1 MESGHKSFKEFQE
14 WHKKEGTERR
24 VSGGDKRKRRNREL
38 EESDEALK
46 SKAEKSG
53 ISLGILK
60 QVYNRG
66 MAAYKTGHR
75 PGTTAQQWALA
86 RVNSF
91 ITKGKGTWGG
101 ADKDLAAKARGGTKK
116 EQAPCW
122 DGYKQV
128 GMKKKGNKMV
138 PDCVPESFSG
148 AEKQPFK
155 SKAGAGEFASK
166 ELEKKYRKGTPGQPK
181 KKIKDATITEKLDY
195 DLYHK
200 TFSGAMQHSYKVA
213 KKRGFKVSA
222 DSIDTQVA
230 FGPRK
235 PSKGKTNSYHLD
247 LDGERN
253 KKLHVQV
260 YNTGNSYELNM
271 YVESMELNERMSRKD
286 FEKLKKGDKVEI
298 DYGSTMAGSK
308 TREFSVVGRSRS
320 AKYDVDKIRL
330 QPTDKTGGM
339 KFFLYSR
346 SGGDATLALGDMG
359 ASIKS
364 YRLLEEVELNESK
377 YKYDGKVAK
386 ISKKEFAKVHKD
398 YKNTTKGK
406 ERMMILD
413 PKTGSSISVPVQ
425 FEEVELDENLKK
437 AEKLMGPS
445 KNKQQGIE
453 FIMKGMKVSREKA
466 TKMAD
471 EILRRAMK
479 ASSSNRAMREEEE
492 LGEDK
497 EIPDMIKHYEDMLK
511 SLERKKKK
519 TPGMGFAKMKIKEI
533 IAKLKKDLGESLEL
547 DEKLKVGDKVKFK
560 KGIDPKTA
568 RSYGGAIRKT
578 GKVVKDYG
586 DGDVKVN
593 FGGNNDMS
601 VDAKLLVKEE
611 VELEESSEKEV
622 HIRMDRLSSKEITK
636 VNSILKGYEK
646 KGVVKSDGRGTD
658 KGVLLRLMKPA
669 MLSSLNREL
678 RKFHTSADLD
688 EGFSPAQLGKLKKA
702 YSTVSTVDP
711 TSSSYKKLTKMIKS
725 QDKNAL
731 TQIAKAK
738 VKFVSQIAA
747 TELRR
752 SHNIKLKA
760 SEFMEE
766 IEMNESEFK
775 TVRGKD
781 GKKYD
786 VKISMDGKK
795 FKFRVTDKTGNVGAF
810 KVISLGQAAKL
821 FENLEEIVD
830 ITEES
835 GIELARKIVDRKQ
848 HMKGIDL
855 TTAGLILQVYD
866 KVSDK
871 NKAKMDKMSAKQLAS
886 VVYKLLSKEEVQE
899 DHDMYGYK
907 LFEEVKLDEVKEP
920 FAVVDTANGDKVVGT
935 ASSEKG
941 AKNII
946 ASAELPPMRIKNKKT
961 LKIMKSKKRQMIGQP
976 YNEETELEE
985 AHCSSKRMKKEGITD
1000 EDVAQFIGAA
1010 SAAKKAGKKNFSF
1023 GGKTY
1028 PVTISGDTAKKVL
1041 EDSLKE
1047 EMDPTEHVEKNK
1059 ETGMYCVYDA
1069 NGKKVK
1075 EFEDK
1080 KEADDYATKNHEKL
1094 MAVKESKYTD
1104 IEELIESSD
1113 KKDAAEMSKLV
1124 KELQPKISKSELK
1137 KEVEAMAMEKYKN
1150 KTRAKKI
1157 ASFA

>member
-1 MESGHKSFKEFQE
+1 MESGHNSFKNFLE
-14 WHKKEGTERR
+14 WHKKEGAERR
-24 VSGGDKRKRRNREL
+24 VRGGDKRKPHNKEL

-46 SKAEKSG
+46 GKAEKSG

-101 ADKDLAAKARGGTKK
+101 ADKDLAAKVGGGTKK

-122 DGYKQV
+122 DGYKQI

-181 KKIKDATITEKLDY
+181 KKIEDATITEKLDY

-200 TFSGAMQHSYKVA
+200 TFSAAMQHSYKVA

-235 PSKGKTNSYHLD
+235 PSNGKMNSYHLD

-253 KKLHVQV
+253 KKLRVQV
-260 YNTGNSYELNM
+260 YNTGKSYELNM
-271 YVESMELNERMSRKD
+271 YIESMELNERMSRKD

-298 DYGSTMAGSK
+298 NYGSTMSGST
-308 TREFSVVGRSRS
+308 TREFSVVNRSRS

-346 SGGDATLALGDMG
+346 KGGDATLALGDMG

-364 YRLLEEVELNESK
+364 YRLTEEVELREKK
-377 YKYDGKVAK
+377 YSPSDEKK
-386 ISKKEFAKVHKD
+386 IQ
-398 YKNTTKGK
+398 
-406 ERMMILD
+406 
-413 PKTGSSISVPVQ
+413 KTIS
-425 FEEVELDENLKK
+425 
-437 AEKLMGPS
+437 
-445 KNKQQGIE
+445 
-453 FIMKGMKVSREKA
+453 IMKKYPDNKKKS
-466 TKMAD
+466 
-471 EILRRAMK
+471 
-479 ASSSNRAMREEEE
+479 
-492 LGEDK
+492 DK
-497 EIPDMIKHYEDMLK
+497 ELRDGAIEYLFHNRTMK
-511 SLERKKKK
+511 RKK
-519 TPGMGFAKMKIKEI
+519 
-533 IAKLKKDLGESLEL
+533 
-547 DEKLKVGDKVKFK
+547 
-560 KGIDPKTA
+560 
-568 RSYGGAIRKT
+568 
-578 GKVVKDYG
+578 
-586 DGDVKVN
+586 
-593 FGGNNDMS
+593 
-601 VDAKLLVKEE
+601 
-611 VELEESSEKEV
+611 VE
-622 HIRMDRLSSKEITK
+622 T
-636 VNSILKGYEK
+636 
-646 KGVVKSDGRGTD
+646 T
-658 KGVLLRLMKPA
+658 
-669 MLSSLNREL
+669 
-678 RKFHTSADLD
+678 
-688 EGFSPAQLGKLKKA
+688 EGFTTSQIGKLKKA

-725 QDKNAL
+725 QDKEAL

-738 VKFVSQIAA
+738 VNFVSQIAA

-752 SHNIKLKA
+752 THNIKLKA

-775 TVRGKD
+775 TVKGKD

-821 FENLEEIVD
+821 FENLEELID

-866 KVSDK
+866 KVNDK
-871 NKAKMDKMSAKQLAS
+871 NKSKMEKMSGKQLAS
-886 VVYKLLSKEEVQE
+886 VVYKMLSKEEVQE
-899 DHDMYGYK
+899 EHDMYGYK
-907 LFEEVKLDEVKEP
+907 LFNEEVELDEKLKV
-920 FAVVDTANGDKVVGT
+920 GDKVKFKKGIDPKT
-935 ASSEKG
+935 ARSYGDAIRKSGKVVKDYG
-941 AKNII
+941 DGDVKVNFGGNNDKSVDAKLLVKEEVELEEATGKEI
-946 ASAELPPMRIKNKKT
+946 AALMK
-961 LKIMKSKKRQMIGQP
+961 KSKTMKGFAAKVAKMK
-976 YNEETELEE
+976 TVTVDDLEDMLPDYVSGGDIRKMFE
-985 AHCSSKRMKKEGITD
+985 AHCSSKKMKKEGITD

-1023 GGKTY
+1023 GGKSY

-1041 EDSLKE
+1041 EDSLE
-1047 EMDPTEHVEKNK
+1047 ESLQEKMDPTEHVEKNK

-1080 KEADDYATKNHEKL
+1080 EEADDYAIKNHEKL

-1124 KELQPKISKSELK
+1124 KELQPKISNSELK
-1137 KEVEAMAMEKYKN
+1137 KEVHAMAMEKYKN

>member
-1 MESGHKSFKEFQE
+1 MKSGHNSFKNFLE
-14 WHKKEGTERR
+14 WHKEEGAERR
-24 VSGGDKRKRRNREL
+24 VRGGDKRKPRNKEL

-101 ADKDLAAKARGGTKK
+101 ADKDLAAKVGGGTKK

-166 ELEKKYRKGTPGQPK
+166 ELEKKYREGTPGQPK
-181 KKIKDATITEKLDY
+181 EKIEDVTVTEAPKYRLKLSPSQKANKAFGDNY
-195 DLYHK
+195 QLYHK
-200 TFSGAMQHSYKVA
+200 TFSGAMQHSYQVA
-213 KKRGFKVSA
+213 KKRGYKVSA

-235 PSKGKTNSYHLD
+235 PSNGKTNSYHLD

-253 KKLHVQV
+253 KKLRVQV
-260 YNTGNSYELNM
+260 YNTGSSYELNM
-271 YVESMELNERMSRKD
+271 YIESAELTESISRKD
-286 FEKLKKGDKVEI
+286 FDKLKKGDKIEI
-298 DYGSTMAGSK
+298 NYGSTVSSSQ

-346 SGGDATLALGDMG
+346 SGGNATLALGDMG

-364 YRLLEEVELNESK
+364 YRL
-377 YKYDGKVAK
+377 
-386 ISKKEFAKVHKD
+386 
-398 YKNTTKGK
+398 T
-406 ERMMILD
+406 
-413 PKTGSSISVPVQ
+413 
-425 FEEVELDENLKK
+425 EEVELDENLKK

-445 KNKQQGIE
+445 KNREQGIE
-453 FIMKGMKVSREKA
+453 FVMKGLKVSRDKA
-466 TKMAD
+466 TKMVD
-471 EILRRAMK
+471 KIIGMK
-479 ASSSNRAMREEEE
+479 EE
-492 LGEDK
+492 LQEKKYSPSDEKNIQQTISIMKKYPANKKKSDK
-497 EIPDMIKHYEDMLK
+497 EL
-511 SLERKKKK
+511 R
-519 TPGMGFAKMKIKEI
+519 A
-533 IAKLKKDLGESLEL
+533 
-547 DEKLKVGDKVKFK
+547 
-560 KGIDPKTA
+560 
-568 RSYGGAIRKT
+568 GAIEYLFHNRSMKRKR
-578 GKVVKDYG
+578 
-586 DGDVKVN
+586 
-593 FGGNNDMS
+593 
-601 VDAKLLVKEE
+601 
-611 VELEESSEKEV
+611 VE
-622 HIRMDRLSSKEITK
+622 T
-636 VNSILKGYEK
+636 
-646 KGVVKSDGRGTD
+646 T
-658 KGVLLRLMKPA
+658 
-669 MLSSLNREL
+669 
-678 RKFHTSADLD
+678 
-688 EGFSPAQLGKLKKA
+688 EGFTTAQIGKLKKA

-711 TSSSYKKLTKMIKS
+711 TSPTYKKLTKMIKS
-725 QDKNAL
+725 QDKDAL

-738 VKFVSQIAA
+738 VNFVSQIAA

-752 SHNIKLKA
+752 THNIKLKA

-781 GKKYD
+781 GKNYD

-795 FKFRVTDKTGNVGAF
+795 FKFRVTNKTGNIGAF

-821 FENLEEIVD
+821 FENLEELVD

-866 KVSDK
+866 KVNDK

-886 VVYKLLSKEEVQE
+886 IVYKMLSKEEVQE
-899 DHDMYGYK
+899 EHDMYGYK
-907 LFEEVKLDEVKEP
+907 LFKEELD
-920 FAVVDTANGDKVVGT
+920 
-935 ASSEKG
+935 
-941 AKNII
+941 
-946 ASAELPPMRIKNKKT
+946 
-961 LKIMKSKKRQMIGQP
+961 
-976 YNEETELEE
+976 E

-1069 NGKKVK
+1069 NGKKVE

-1080 KEADDYATKNHEKL
+1080 KEADEYATKNHEKL

-1150 KTRAKKI
+1150 KARAKKI

>member
-1 MESGHKSFKEFQE
+1 MNES
-14 WHKKEGTERR
+14 T
-24 VSGGDKRKRRNREL
+24 
-38 EESDEALK
+38 
-46 SKAEKSG
+46 
-53 ISLGILK
+53 
-60 QVYNRG
+60 
-66 MAAYKTGHR
+66 
-75 PGTTAQQWALA
+75 
-86 RVNSF
+86 
-91 ITKGKGTWGG
+91 
-101 ADKDLAAKARGGTKK
+101 
-116 EQAPCW
+116 
-122 DGYKQV
+122 
-128 GMKKKGNKMV
+128 
-138 PDCVPESFSG
+138 
-148 AEKQPFK
+148 
-155 SKAGAGEFASK
+155 
-166 ELEKKYRKGTPGQPK
+166 KYRLKMSPSQKANKAFGDNYQ
-181 KKIKDATITEKLDY
+181 
-195 DLYHK
+195 LYHK
-200 TFSGAMQHSYKVA
+200 TFSGAMQHSYQVA
-213 KKRGFKVSA
+213 KKRGYKVSA

-230 FGPRK
+230 LGPRK
-235 PSKGKTNSYHLD
+235 PSNGKTNSYHLD

-253 KKLHVQV
+253 KKLRVQV
-260 YNTGNSYELNM
+260 YNTGSSYELNM
-271 YVESMELNERMSRKD
+271 YIESAELNESISRKD
-286 FEKLKKGDKVEI
+286 FDKLKKGDKIEI
-298 DYGSTMAGSK
+298 NYGSTISSSQ

-364 YRLLEEVELNESK
+364 YRLLEEVELEEQSMTDNDWVVVGKGRKPVRFLKNPKNNKAPRNWQKSSDEQEVIRVSK
-377 YKYDGKVAK
+377 AK
-386 ISKKEFAKVHKD
+386 QMGIIKKE
-398 YKNTTKGK
+398 
-406 ERMMILD
+406 
-413 PKTGSSISVPVQ
+413 S
-425 FEEVELDENLKK
+425 VELDENLKK

-445 KNKQQGIE
+445 KNREQGIE
-453 FIMKGMKVSREKA
+453 FVMKGLKVSKDKA
-466 TKMAD
+466 TKMVD
-471 EILRRAMK
+471 KIIGMK
-479 ASSSNRAMREEEE
+479 E
-492 LGEDK
+492 
-497 EIPDMIKHYEDMLK
+497 
-511 SLERKKKK
+511 
-519 TPGMGFAKMKIKEI
+519 
-533 IAKLKKDLGESLEL
+533 
-547 DEKLKVGDKVKFK
+547 
-560 KGIDPKTA
+560 
-568 RSYGGAIRKT
+568 
-578 GKVVKDYG
+578 
-586 DGDVKVN
+586 
-593 FGGNNDMS
+593 
-601 VDAKLLVKEE
+601 
-611 VELEESSEKEV
+611 ELEEKKYSPSDEKN
-622 HIRMDRLSSKEITK
+622 IQKTI
-636 VNSILKGYEK
+636 SIMK
-646 KGVVKSDGRGTD
+646 KYPANKKKSD
-658 KGVLLRLMKPA
+658 K
-669 MLSSLNREL
+669 EL
-678 RKFHTSADLD
+678 RAGAIEYLFHNRSMKRKRVETT
-688 EGFSPAQLGKLKKA
+688 EGFSAAHLGKLKKA

-711 TSSSYKKLTKMIKS
+711 TSPTYKKLTKMIKS
-725 QDKNAL
+725 QDKDTL
-731 TQIAKAK
+731 MQIAKAK

-752 SHNIKLKA
+752 SHNIKLKV

-866 KVSDK
+866 KVNDK

-899 DHDMYGYK
+899 NHDMYGYK
-907 LFEEVKLDEVKEP
+907 LFNEEVELEEATGKE
-920 FAVVDTANGDKVVGT
+920 
-935 ASSEKG
+935 
-941 AKNII
+941 I
-946 ASAELPPMRIKNKKT
+946 AALMK
-961 LKIMKSKKRQMIGQP
+961 KSKTMKGFAAKVAKMK
-976 YNEETELEE
+976 TVTVDDLEDMLPDYVSGGDIRKMFE

-1080 KEADDYATKNHEKL
+1080 KEADDYAIKNHEKL

>member
-1 MESGHKSFKEFQE
+1 METGHKSFKEFQE

-101 ADKDLAAKARGGTKK
+101 ADKDLAAKARGGAKK

-128 GMKKKGNKMV
+128 GMKKKGDKMV

-181 KKIKDATITEKLDY
+181 KKIEDVTVNETTKYKLKLSKSQKANKAFGDNY
-195 DLYHK
+195 QLYHK
-200 TFSGAMQHSYKVA
+200 TFSGAMQHSYQVA
-213 KKRGFKVSA
+213 KKRGYKVSA

-230 FGPRK
+230 MGPRK
-235 PSKGKTNSYHLD
+235 PSNGKTNSYHLD

-253 KKLHVQV
+253 KKLRVQV
-260 YNTGNSYELNM
+260 YNTGSSYELNM
-271 YVESMELNERMSRKD
+271 YIESAELNESISRKD
-286 FEKLKKGDKVEI
+286 FDKLKKGDKIEI
-298 DYGSTMAGSK
+298 NYGSTMAGSK

-364 YRLLEEVELNESK
+364 YRLLEEVELEEQSMTDNDWVVVGKGRKPVRFLKNPKNNKAPRNWQKSSDEQEVIRVSKAKQMGIIKKESVELNESK

-425 FEEVELDENLKK
+425 FEEVELDEKLKVGDKVKFKKGIDPKTARSYGDAIRKSGKVVKDYGDGDVKVNFGGNNDKSVDAKLLVKEEVELDENLKK

-479 ASSSNRAMREEEE
+479 ASSSNRAMREEELEEAQLRTRSAHRDE
-492 LGEDK
+492 LKRREKISKG
-497 EIPDMIKHYEDMLK
+497 L
-511 SLERKKKK
+511 KK
-519 TPGMGFAKMKIKEI
+519 T
-533 IAKLKKDLGESLEL
+533 SQ
-547 DEKLKVGDKVKFK
+547 
-560 KGIDPKTA
+560 KTT
-568 RSYGGAIRKT
+568 YK
-578 GKVVKDYG
+578 
-586 DGDVKVN
+586 
-593 FGGNNDMS
+593 S
-601 VDAKLLVKEE
+601 VRGRLVSD
-611 VELEESSEKEV
+611 ELEEKKYSPSDEKD
-622 HIRMDRLSSKEITK
+622 IQKTI
-636 VNSILKGYEK
+636 SIMK
-646 KGVVKSDGRGTD
+646 KYPANKKKSD
-658 KGVLLRLMKPA
+658 K
-669 MLSSLNREL
+669 EL
-678 RKFHTSADLD
+678 RDGAIEYLFHNRSMKRKRVETT
-688 EGFSPAQLGKLKKA
+688 EGFSAAQLVKLKKA

-711 TSSSYKKLTKMIKS
+711 TSPTYKKLTKLIKS
-725 QDKNAL
+725 QDKDAL

-752 SHNIKLKA
+752 AHNIKLKA

-866 KVSDK
+866 KVNDK

-907 LFEEVKLDEVKEP
+907 LFEEELD
-920 FAVVDTANGDKVVGT
+920 
-935 ASSEKG
+935 
-941 AKNII
+941 
-946 ASAELPPMRIKNKKT
+946 
-961 LKIMKSKKRQMIGQP
+961 
-976 YNEETELEE
+976 E

>member
-1 MESGHKSFKEFQE
+1 MKSGYKSFKEFQE
-14 WHKKEGTERR
+14 WHKKEGAERR
-24 VSGGDKRKRRNREL
+24 VRGGDKRKTYNKEL

-101 ADKDLAAKARGGTKK
+101 ADKDLAAKVGGGTKK

-138 PDCVPESFSG
+138 PDCVPESVTG

-166 ELEKKYRKGTPGQPK
+166 ELEKKYRKSTPGQPK
-181 KKIKDATITEKLDY
+181 KKIEDATITEKLDY

-200 TFSGAMQHSYKVA
+200 TFSAAMQHSYKVA

-235 PSKGKTNSYHLD
+235 PSNGKTNSYHLD

-253 KKLHVQV
+253 KKLRVQV
-260 YNTGNSYELNM
+260 YNTGKSYELNM
-271 YVESMELNERMSRKD
+271 YIESMELNERMSRRD

-298 DYGSTMAGSK
+298 NYGSTVSSSQ
-308 TREFSVVGRSRS
+308 TREFSVVNKSRS
-320 AKYDVDKIRL
+320 AKYDVDKVRL

-346 SGGDATLALGDMG
+346 KGGDATLALGDMG

-364 YRLLEEVELNESK
+364 YKL
-377 YKYDGKVAK
+377 
-386 ISKKEFAKVHKD
+386 
-398 YKNTTKGK
+398 T
-406 ERMMILD
+406 
-413 PKTGSSISVPVQ
+413 
-425 FEEVELDENLKK
+425 EEVELDENLKK

-445 KNKQQGIE
+445 KNREQGIE
-453 FIMKGMKVSREKA
+453 FVMKGLKVSKDKA
-466 TKMAD
+466 TKMVD
-471 EILRRAMK
+471 KIIGMK
-479 ASSSNRAMREEEE
+479 EE
-492 LGEDK
+492 LQEKKYSPSDEKNIQKTISIMKQYPANKKKSDK
-497 EIPDMIKHYEDMLK
+497 ELRD
-511 SLERKKKK
+511 
-519 TPGMGFAKMKIKEI
+519 
-533 IAKLKKDLGESLEL
+533 
-547 DEKLKVGDKVKFK
+547 
-560 KGIDPKTA
+560 
-568 RSYGGAIRKT
+568 GAIEYLFHNRSMKRKR
-578 GKVVKDYG
+578 
-586 DGDVKVN
+586 
-593 FGGNNDMS
+593 
-601 VDAKLLVKEE
+601 
-611 VELEESSEKEV
+611 VE
-622 HIRMDRLSSKEITK
+622 T
-636 VNSILKGYEK
+636 
-646 KGVVKSDGRGTD
+646 T
-658 KGVLLRLMKPA
+658 
-669 MLSSLNREL
+669 
-678 RKFHTSADLD
+678 
-688 EGFSPAQLGKLKKA
+688 EGFSAAQLGKLKKA

-725 QDKNAL
+725 QDKEAL

-738 VKFVSQIAA
+738 VNFVSQIAA

-781 GKKYD
+781 GKNYD

-795 FKFRVTDKTGNVGAF
+795 FKFRVTNKTGNIGAF
-810 KVISLGQAAKL
+810 KVMSLGQAAKL
-821 FENLEEIVD
+821 FENLEELVD
-830 ITEES
+830 ITEEN

-866 KVSDK
+866 KVNDK
-871 NKAKMDKMSAKQLAS
+871 NKSKMEKMSGKQLAS
-886 VVYKLLSKEEVQE
+886 VVYKMLSKEEVQE
-899 DHDMYGYK
+899 EHDMYGYK
-907 LFEEVKLDEVKEP
+907 LFKEEV
-920 FAVVDTANGDKVVGT
+920 
-935 ASSEKG
+935 
-941 AKNII
+941 
-946 ASAELPPMRIKNKKT
+946 
-961 LKIMKSKKRQMIGQP
+961 
-976 YNEETELEE
+976 ELEE
-985 AHCSSKRMKKEGITD
+985 ATGKEIAALMKKSKTMKGFAAKVAKMKTVTVDDLEDMLPDYVSGGDIRKMFETKNEGITD

-1047 EMDPTEHVEKNK
+1047 AINEKMDPRDHVEKNK
-1059 ETGMYCVYDA
+1059 ESGMYCVYDG
-1069 NGKKVK
+1069 NGDKVK

-1080 KEADDYATKNHEKL
+1080 KEAEEYAIKNHKKL
-1094 MAVKESKYTD
+1094 MSVVKESKYTD

-1124 KELQPKISKSELK
+1124 KELQPKISNSELK
-1137 KEVEAMAMEKYKN
+1137 KEVHAMAMEKYKN
-1150 KTRAKKI
+1150 KARAKKI

>member
-1 MESGHKSFKEFQE
+1 MESGHNSFKNFLE

-24 VSGGDKRKRRNREL
+24 VRGGDKRKARNKEL

-46 SKAEKSG
+46 GKAEKSG

-101 ADKDLAAKARGGTKK
+101 ADKDLAAKVGGGTKK

-181 KKIKDATITEKLDY
+181 KKIEDATVTEAPKYRLKMSPSQKANKAFGTNY
-195 DLYHK
+195 QLYHK
-200 TFSGAMQHSYKVA
+200 TFSGAMQHSYQVA
-213 KKRGFKVSA
+213 KKRGYKVSA

-235 PSKGKTNSYHLD
+235 PSNGKMNSYHLD

-260 YNTGNSYELNM
+260 YNTGKSYELNM
-271 YVESMELNERMSRKD
+271 YVESMLLNERMSRKD

-298 DYGSTMAGSK
+298 SYHSTMSSSQ

-330 QPTDKTGGM
+330 QPANLGPKTRSSGIM

-364 YRLLEEVELNESK
+364 YRLLEEVELQEKK
-377 YKYDGKVAK
+377 YSPSDEKNIQKT
-386 ISKKEFAKVHKD
+386 IS
-398 YKNTTKGK
+398 
-406 ERMMILD
+406 
-413 PKTGSSISVPVQ
+413 
-425 FEEVELDENLKK
+425 
-437 AEKLMGPS
+437 
-445 KNKQQGIE
+445 
-453 FIMKGMKVSREKA
+453 IMKQYPANKKKS
-466 TKMAD
+466 
-471 EILRRAMK
+471 
-479 ASSSNRAMREEEE
+479 
-492 LGEDK
+492 DK
-497 EIPDMIKHYEDMLK
+497 ELRDGAIEYLFHNRSMK
-511 SLERKKKK
+511 RKKV
-519 TPGMGFAKMKIKEI
+519 
-533 IAKLKKDLGESLEL
+533 ES
-547 DEKLKVGDKVKFK
+547 V
-560 KGIDPKTA
+560 
-568 RSYGGAIRKT
+568 
-578 GKVVKDYG
+578 
-586 DGDVKVN
+586 
-593 FGGNNDMS
+593 
-601 VDAKLLVKEE
+601 
-611 VELEESSEKEV
+611 EESSEKEV

-658 KGVLLRLMKPA
+658 KGVLLKLMKPA

-688 EGFSPAQLGKLKKA
+688 EGFSPAQLGKLKKS

-810 KVISLGQAAKL
+810 KVMSLGQAAKL

-866 KVSDK
+866 KVNDK
-871 NKAKMDKMSAKQLAS
+871 NKSKMDKMSAKQLAS
-886 VVYKLLSKEEVQE
+886 VVYKLLSKEEFQE
-899 DHDMYGYK
+899 EHDMYGYK
-907 LFEEVKLDEVKEP
+907 LFEEVELEEATGKE
-920 FAVVDTANGDKVVGT
+920 
-935 ASSEKG
+935 
-941 AKNII
+941 I
-946 ASAELPPMRIKNKKT
+946 ASLKK
-961 LKIMKSKKRQMIGQP
+961 KSKTMKGFAAKVAKMK
-976 YNEETELEE
+976 TVTVDDLEDMLPDYVSGGDIRKMFE

-1010 SAAKKAGKKNFSF
+1010 SAAKKAGKKNFSI

-1047 EMDPTEHVEKNK
+1047 EECDHCDGSGKH
-1059 ETGMYCVYDA
+1059 
-1069 NGKKVK
+1069 GKKDCP
-1075 EFEDK
+1075 ECGGDGEIS
-1080 KEADDYATKNHEKL
+1080 
-1094 MAVKESKYTD
+1094 ESKYTD

-1137 KEVEAMAMEKYKN
+1137 KEVHAMAMEKYKN
-1150 KTRAKKI
+1150 KARAKKI

>member
-1 MESGHKSFKEFQE
+1 M
-14 WHKKEGTERR
+14 
-24 VSGGDKRKRRNREL
+24 
-38 EESDEALK
+38 
-46 SKAEKSG
+46 
-53 ISLGILK
+53 IS
-60 QVYNRG
+60 
-66 MAAYKTGHR
+66 
-75 PGTTAQQWALA
+75 
-86 RVNSF
+86 S
-91 ITKGKGTWGG
+91 
-101 ADKDLAAKARGGTKK
+101 
-116 EQAPCW
+116 
-122 DGYKQV
+122 
-128 GMKKKGNKMV
+128 
-138 PDCVPESFSG
+138 
-148 AEKQPFK
+148 
-155 SKAGAGEFASK
+155 AGAGEFASK

-181 KKIKDATITEKLDY
+181 KKIEDATVTEAPKYRLKMSPSQKANKAFGTNY
-195 DLYHK
+195 QLYHK
-200 TFSGAMQHSYKVA
+200 TFSGAMQHSYQVA
-213 KKRGFKVSA
+213 KKRGYKVSA

-235 PSKGKTNSYHLD
+235 PSNGKMNSYHLD

-271 YVESMELNERMSRKD
+271 YVESMLLNERMSRKD

-298 DYGSTMAGSK
+298 SYHSTMSSSQ

-330 QPTDKTGGM
+330 QPANLDPKVRSLGIM

-346 SGGDATLALGDMG
+346 KGGDATLALGDMG

-364 YRLLEEVELNESK
+364 YRLLEEVELEEVKEGYFMKEFEDGEYIKGDEKMYVDIIKKNGGKNIKVYAPDRRDPQLSIDFEGGNLKKMQKELDRKGDGTESIEEAELNESK

-425 FEEVELDENLKK
+425 FEEVELEEKKYSPSDEKDIQK
-437 AEKLMGPS
+437 TIS
-445 KNKQQGIE
+445 
-453 FIMKGMKVSREKA
+453 IMKKYPANKKKS
-466 TKMAD
+466 
-471 EILRRAMK
+471 
-479 ASSSNRAMREEEE
+479 
-492 LGEDK
+492 DK
-497 EIPDMIKHYEDMLK
+497 ELRDGAIEYLFHNRSMK
-511 SLERKKKK
+511 RKKV
-519 TPGMGFAKMKIKEI
+519 
-533 IAKLKKDLGESLEL
+533 ES
-547 DEKLKVGDKVKFK
+547 
-560 KGIDPKTA
+560 I
-568 RSYGGAIRKT
+568 
-578 GKVVKDYG
+578 
-586 DGDVKVN
+586 
-593 FGGNNDMS
+593 
-601 VDAKLLVKEE
+601 
-611 VELEESSEKEV
+611 EESSEKEV

-658 KGVLLRLMKPA
+658 KGVLLKLMKPA

-688 EGFSPAQLGKLKKA
+688 EGFSPHLIGKLKKA

-725 QDKNAL
+725 QDKDAL
-731 TQIAKAK
+731 TQLAKAK

-821 FENLEEIVD
+821 FENLEELVD

-866 KVSDK
+866 KVNDK

-886 VVYKLLSKEEVQE
+886 VVYKLLSKEEFQE

-907 LFEEVKLDEVKEP
+907 LFEEEVELKEKSADFIRLSFSSPADVKKVESWIDKNLPGSNQGFTGMYREGKKDIAFEDVKDADALMSKLKKAGFRFKVDHREEVELEEATGKE
-920 FAVVDTANGDKVVGT
+920 
-935 ASSEKG
+935 
-941 AKNII
+941 I
-946 ASAELPPMRIKNKKT
+946 ASMMK
-961 LKIMKSKKRQMIGQP
+961 KSKTMKGFAAKVAKMK
-976 YNEETELEE
+976 TVTVDDLEDMLPDYVSGGDIRKMFE

-1047 EMDPTEHVEKNK
+1047 EECDHCDG
-1059 ETGMYCVYDA
+1059 TGKH
-1069 NGKKVK
+1069 GKKDCP
-1075 EFEDK
+1075 ECGGDGEIS
-1080 KEADDYATKNHEKL
+1080 
-1094 MAVKESKYTD
+1094 ESKYTD

-1137 KEVEAMAMEKYKN
+1137 KEVHAMAMEKYKN
-1150 KTRAKKI
+1150 KARAKKI

>member
-1 MESGHKSFKEFQE
+1 MKSGYKSFKEFQE
-14 WHKKEGTERR
+14 WHKKEGAERR
-24 VSGGDKRKRRNREL
+24 VRGGDKRKTYNKEL

-101 ADKDLAAKARGGTKK
+101 ADKDLAAKVGGGTKK

-138 PDCVPESFSG
+138 PDCVPESVTG

-166 ELEKKYRKGTPGQPK
+166 ELEKKYRKSTPGQPK
-181 KKIKDATITEKLDY
+181 KKIEDATITEKLDY

-200 TFSGAMQHSYKVA
+200 TFSAAMQHSYKVA

-235 PSKGKTNSYHLD
+235 PSNGKTNSYHLD

-253 KKLHVQV
+253 KKLRVQV
-260 YNTGNSYELNM
+260 YNTGKSYELNM
-271 YVESMELNERMSRKD
+271 YIESMELNERMSRRD

-298 DYGSTMAGSK
+298 NYGSTVSSSQ
-308 TREFSVVGRSRS
+308 TREFSVVNKSRS
-320 AKYDVDKIRL
+320 AKYDVDKVRL

-346 SGGDATLALGDMG
+346 KGGDATLALGDMG

-364 YRLLEEVELNESK
+364 YKL
-377 YKYDGKVAK
+377 
-386 ISKKEFAKVHKD
+386 
-398 YKNTTKGK
+398 T
-406 ERMMILD
+406 
-413 PKTGSSISVPVQ
+413 
-425 FEEVELDENLKK
+425 EEVELDENLKK

-445 KNKQQGIE
+445 KNREQGIE
-453 FIMKGMKVSREKA
+453 FVMKGLKVSKDKA
-466 TKMAD
+466 TKMVD
-471 EILRRAMK
+471 KIIGMK
-479 ASSSNRAMREEEE
+479 EE
-492 LGEDK
+492 LQEKKYSPSDEKNIQKTISIMKQYPANKKKSDK
-497 EIPDMIKHYEDMLK
+497 ELRD
-511 SLERKKKK
+511 
-519 TPGMGFAKMKIKEI
+519 
-533 IAKLKKDLGESLEL
+533 
-547 DEKLKVGDKVKFK
+547 
-560 KGIDPKTA
+560 
-568 RSYGGAIRKT
+568 GAIEYLFHNRSMKRKR
-578 GKVVKDYG
+578 
-586 DGDVKVN
+586 
-593 FGGNNDMS
+593 
-601 VDAKLLVKEE
+601 
-611 VELEESSEKEV
+611 VE
-622 HIRMDRLSSKEITK
+622 T
-636 VNSILKGYEK
+636 
-646 KGVVKSDGRGTD
+646 T
-658 KGVLLRLMKPA
+658 
-669 MLSSLNREL
+669 
-678 RKFHTSADLD
+678 
-688 EGFSPAQLGKLKKA
+688 EGFSAAQLGKLKKA

-725 QDKNAL
+725 QDKEAL

-738 VKFVSQIAA
+738 VNFVSQIAA

-781 GKKYD
+781 GKNYD

-795 FKFRVTDKTGNVGAF
+795 FKFRVTNKTGNIGAF
-810 KVISLGQAAKL
+810 KVMSLGQAAKL
-821 FENLEEIVD
+821 FENLEELVD
-830 ITEES
+830 ITEEN

-866 KVSDK
+866 KVNDK
-871 NKAKMDKMSAKQLAS
+871 NKSKMEKMSGKQLAS
-886 VVYKLLSKEEVQE
+886 VVYKMLSKEEVQE
-899 DHDMYGYK
+899 EHDMYGYK
-907 LFEEVKLDEVKEP
+907 LFNEEVELDEKLKV
-920 FAVVDTANGDKVVGT
+920 GDKVKFKKGIDPKT
-935 ASSEKG
+935 ARSYGDAIRKSGKVVKDYG
-941 AKNII
+941 DGDVKVNFGGNNDKSVDAKLLVKEEVELEEATGKEI
-946 ASAELPPMRIKNKKT
+946 SALMK
-961 LKIMKSKKRQMIGQP
+961 KSKTMKAFAAKVAKMK
-976 YNEETELEE
+976 TVTVDDLEDMLPDYVSGGDIRKMFE
-985 AHCSSKRMKKEGITD
+985 AHCSSKKMKKEGITD

-1023 GGKTY
+1023 GGKSY

-1047 EMDPTEHVEKNK
+1047 EECDHCDG
-1059 ETGMYCVYDA
+1059 TGKH
-1069 NGKKVK
+1069 GKKDCPECGGDGEVS
-1075 EFEDK
+1075 
-1080 KEADDYATKNHEKL
+1080 
-1094 MAVKESKYTD
+1094 ESKYTD

-1124 KELQPKISKSELK
+1124 KELQPKVSKSELK

-1150 KTRAKKI
+1150 KARAKKI

>member
-1 MESGHKSFKEFQE
+1 MESGQNSFKNFLE
-14 WHKKEGTERR
+14 WHKKEGAERR
-24 VSGGDKRKRRNREL
+24 VRGGDKRKARNKEL

-46 SKAEKSG
+46 GKAEKSG

-122 DGYKQV
+122 DGYKQI

-181 KKIKDATITEKLDY
+181 KKIEDATVTEAPKYRLKMSPSQKANKAFGTNY
-195 DLYHK
+195 QLYHK
-200 TFSGAMQHSYKVA
+200 TFSGAMQHSYQVA
-213 KKRGFKVSA
+213 KKRGYKVSA

-235 PSKGKTNSYHLD
+235 PSNGKMNSYHLD

-260 YNTGNSYELNM
+260 YNTGKSYELNM
-271 YVESMELNERMSRKD
+271 YVESMLLNERMSRRD

-298 DYGSTMAGSK
+298 NYGSTMSGST
-308 TREFSVVGRSRS
+308 TREFSVVNKSRS

-346 SGGDATLALGDMG
+346 KGGDATLALGDMG

-364 YRLLEEVELNESK
+364 YRLTEEVELQEKK
-377 YKYDGKVAK
+377 YSPSDEKNIQKT
-386 ISKKEFAKVHKD
+386 IS
-398 YKNTTKGK
+398 
-406 ERMMILD
+406 
-413 PKTGSSISVPVQ
+413 
-425 FEEVELDENLKK
+425 
-437 AEKLMGPS
+437 
-445 KNKQQGIE
+445 
-453 FIMKGMKVSREKA
+453 IMKQYPANKKKS
-466 TKMAD
+466 
-471 EILRRAMK
+471 
-479 ASSSNRAMREEEE
+479 
-492 LGEDK
+492 DK
-497 EIPDMIKHYEDMLK
+497 ELRD
-511 SLERKKKK
+511 
-519 TPGMGFAKMKIKEI
+519 
-533 IAKLKKDLGESLEL
+533 
-547 DEKLKVGDKVKFK
+547 
-560 KGIDPKTA
+560 
-568 RSYGGAIRKT
+568 GAIEYLFHNRSMKRKR
-578 GKVVKDYG
+578 
-586 DGDVKVN
+586 
-593 FGGNNDMS
+593 
-601 VDAKLLVKEE
+601 
-611 VELEESSEKEV
+611 VE
-622 HIRMDRLSSKEITK
+622 T
-636 VNSILKGYEK
+636 
-646 KGVVKSDGRGTD
+646 T
-658 KGVLLRLMKPA
+658 
-669 MLSSLNREL
+669 
-678 RKFHTSADLD
+678 
-688 EGFSPAQLGKLKKA
+688 EGFSTAQLGKLKKA

-725 QDKNAL
+725 QDKDAL

-738 VKFVSQIAA
+738 VNFVSQIAA

-752 SHNIKLKA
+752 AHNIKLKA

-821 FENLEEIVD
+821 FENLEEFVD

-866 KVSDK
+866 KVNDK

-886 VVYKLLSKEEVQE
+886 VVYKLLSKEEFQE
-899 DHDMYGYK
+899 EHGMYGYK
-907 LFEEVKLDEVKEP
+907 LFNEEVELEEATGKE
-920 FAVVDTANGDKVVGT
+920 
-935 ASSEKG
+935 
-941 AKNII
+941 I
-946 ASAELPPMRIKNKKT
+946 AAMMK
-961 LKIMKSKKRQMIGQP
+961 KSKTMKAFAAKVAKMK
-976 YNEETELEE
+976 TVTVDDLEDMLPDYVSGGDIRKMFE

-1047 EMDPTEHVEKNK
+1047 EECDHCDGSGKH
-1059 ETGMYCVYDA
+1059 
-1069 NGKKVK
+1069 GKKDCP
-1075 EFEDK
+1075 ECGGDGEIS
-1080 KEADDYATKNHEKL
+1080 
-1094 MAVKESKYTD
+1094 ESKYTD

-1137 KEVEAMAMEKYKN
+1137 KEVHAMAMEKYKN
-1150 KTRAKKI
+1150 KARAKKI

>member
-1 MESGHKSFKEFQE
+1 MESGHNSFKNFLE
-14 WHKKEGTERR
+14 WHKKEGAERR
-24 VSGGDKRKRRNREL
+24 VRGGDKRKPHNKEL

-46 SKAEKSG
+46 GKAEKSG

-181 KKIKDATITEKLDY
+181 KKIEDVTVNETTKYRLKMSPSQKANKAFGDNY
-195 DLYHK
+195 QLYHK
-200 TFSGAMQHSYKVA
+200 TFSGAMQHSYQVA
-213 KKRGFKVSA
+213 KKRGYKVSA

-235 PSKGKTNSYHLD
+235 PSNGKMNSYHLD

-260 YNTGNSYELNM
+260 YNTGKSYELNM
-271 YVESMELNERMSRKD
+271 YVESMLLNERMSRKD

-298 DYGSTMAGSK
+298 NYGSTMSGSQ
-308 TREFSVVGRSRS
+308 TREFSVVNRSRS
-320 AKYDVDKIRL
+320 AKYEVDKIRL

-346 SGGDATLALGDMG
+346 KGGDATLALGDMG

-364 YRLLEEVELNESK
+364 YRL
-377 YKYDGKVAK
+377 
-386 ISKKEFAKVHKD
+386 
-398 YKNTTKGK
+398 T
-406 ERMMILD
+406 
-413 PKTGSSISVPVQ
+413 
-425 FEEVELDENLKK
+425 EEVELDENLKK

-445 KNKQQGIE
+445 KNREQGIE
-453 FIMKGMKVSREKA
+453 FVMKGLKVSKDKA
-466 TKMAD
+466 TKMVD
-471 EILRRAMK
+471 KIIGMK
-479 ASSSNRAMREEEE
+479 EE
-492 LGEDK
+492 LQEKKYSPSDEKNIQQTISIMKKYPANKKKSDK
-497 EIPDMIKHYEDMLK
+497 EL
-511 SLERKKKK
+511 R
-519 TPGMGFAKMKIKEI
+519 A
-533 IAKLKKDLGESLEL
+533 
-547 DEKLKVGDKVKFK
+547 
-560 KGIDPKTA
+560 
-568 RSYGGAIRKT
+568 GAIEYLFHNRSMKRKR
-578 GKVVKDYG
+578 
-586 DGDVKVN
+586 
-593 FGGNNDMS
+593 
-601 VDAKLLVKEE
+601 
-611 VELEESSEKEV
+611 VE
-622 HIRMDRLSSKEITK
+622 T
-636 VNSILKGYEK
+636 
-646 KGVVKSDGRGTD
+646 T
-658 KGVLLRLMKPA
+658 
-669 MLSSLNREL
+669 
-678 RKFHTSADLD
+678 
-688 EGFSPAQLGKLKKA
+688 EGFSAAQLGKLKKA

-711 TSSSYKKLTKMIKS
+711 TSPTYKKLTKMIKS
-725 QDKNAL
+725 QDKDAL

-752 SHNIKLKA
+752 AHNIKLKA

-781 GKKYD
+781 GKNYD

-795 FKFRVTDKTGNVGAF
+795 FKFRVTNKTGNIGAF

-821 FENLEEIVD
+821 FENLEELVD

-866 KVSDK
+866 KVNDK

-899 DHDMYGYK
+899 NHDMYGYK
-907 LFEEVKLDEVKEP
+907 LFEEVELEEATGKE
-920 FAVVDTANGDKVVGT
+920 
-935 ASSEKG
+935 
-941 AKNII
+941 I
-946 ASAELPPMRIKNKKT
+946 AAMMK
-961 LKIMKSKKRQMIGQP
+961 KSKTMKAFAAKVAKMK
-976 YNEETELEE
+976 TVTVDDLEDMLPDYVSGGDIRKMFE

-1041 EDSLKE
+1041 EDSLE
-1047 EMDPTEHVEKNK
+1047 ESLQEKMDPTEHVEKNK

-1069 NGKKVK
+1069 NGKKVE

-1113 KKDAAEMSKLV
+1113 KKDATEMSKLV

-1150 KTRAKKI
+1150 KARAKKI

>member
-101 ADKDLAAKARGGTKK
+101 ADKDLAAKVGGGTKK

-181 KKIKDATITEKLDY
+181 KKIEDATVTEAPKYRLKMSPSQKANKAFGTNY
-195 DLYHK
+195 QLYHK
-200 TFSGAMQHSYKVA
+200 TFSGAMQHSYQVA
-213 KKRGFKVSA
+213 KKRGYKVSA

-235 PSKGKTNSYHLD
+235 PSNGKMNSYHLD

-260 YNTGNSYELNM
+260 YNTGKSYELNM
-271 YVESMELNERMSRKD
+271 YVESMLLNERMSRKD

-298 DYGSTMAGSK
+298 SYHSTMSSSQ

-330 QPTDKTGGM
+330 QPANLGPKTRSSGIM

-364 YRLLEEVELNESK
+364 YRLLEEVELQEKK
-377 YKYDGKVAK
+377 YSPSDEKNIQKT
-386 ISKKEFAKVHKD
+386 IS
-398 YKNTTKGK
+398 
-406 ERMMILD
+406 
-413 PKTGSSISVPVQ
+413 
-425 FEEVELDENLKK
+425 
-437 AEKLMGPS
+437 
-445 KNKQQGIE
+445 
-453 FIMKGMKVSREKA
+453 IMKQYPANKKKS
-466 TKMAD
+466 
-471 EILRRAMK
+471 
-479 ASSSNRAMREEEE
+479 
-492 LGEDK
+492 DK
-497 EIPDMIKHYEDMLK
+497 ELRDGAIEYLFHNRSMK
-511 SLERKKKK
+511 RKKV
-519 TPGMGFAKMKIKEI
+519 
-533 IAKLKKDLGESLEL
+533 ES
-547 DEKLKVGDKVKFK
+547 V
-560 KGIDPKTA
+560 
-568 RSYGGAIRKT
+568 
-578 GKVVKDYG
+578 
-586 DGDVKVN
+586 
-593 FGGNNDMS
+593 
-601 VDAKLLVKEE
+601 
-611 VELEESSEKEV
+611 EESSEKEV

-658 KGVLLRLMKPA
+658 KGVLLKLMKPA

-821 FENLEEIVD
+821 FENLEELVD

-886 VVYKLLSKEEVQE
+886 VVYKLLSKEEFQE
-899 DHDMYGYK
+899 EHDMYGYK
-907 LFEEVKLDEVKEP
+907 LFEEVELVEASVDLLDHDKTDKDFQKLIKKLKLKAKDLKDDDGTTVTGNSKDIEKMLSTMYGSSWKNMFKQKGQKYVEEATGKE
-920 FAVVDTANGDKVVGT
+920 
-935 ASSEKG
+935 
-941 AKNII
+941 I
-946 ASAELPPMRIKNKKT
+946 AGLMK
-961 LKIMKSKKRQMIGQP
+961 KSKTMKAFAAKVAKMK
-976 YNEETELEE
+976 TVTVDDLEDMLPDYVSGGDIRKMFE

-1047 EMDPTEHVEKNK
+1047 ETDSMDPTEHVEKNK

-1069 NGKKVK
+1069 NGKKVE

-1080 KEADDYATKNHEKL
+1080 KEADDYATKNHKKL

-1137 KEVEAMAMEKYKN
+1137 KEVHAMAMEKYKN
-1150 KTRAKKI
+1150 KARAKKI

>member
-1 MESGHKSFKEFQE
+1 MKSGHNSFKNFLE
-14 WHKKEGTERR
+14 WHKEEGAERR
-24 VSGGDKRKRRNREL
+24 VRGGDKRKPRNKEL

-101 ADKDLAAKARGGTKK
+101 ADKDLAAKVGGGTKK

-181 KKIKDATITEKLDY
+181 EKIEDVTVTEAPKYRLKLSPSQKANKAFGDNY
-195 DLYHK
+195 QLYHK
-200 TFSGAMQHSYKVA
+200 TFSGAMQHSYQVA
-213 KKRGFKVSA
+213 KKRGYKVSA

-235 PSKGKTNSYHLD
+235 PSNGKTNSYHLD

-253 KKLHVQV
+253 KKLRVQV
-260 YNTGNSYELNM
+260 YNTGSSYELNM
-271 YVESMELNERMSRKD
+271 YIESAELTESISRKD
-286 FEKLKKGDKVEI
+286 FDKLKKGDKIEI
-298 DYGSTMAGSK
+298 NYGSTVSSSQ

-346 SGGDATLALGDMG
+346 SGGNATLALGDMG

-364 YRLLEEVELNESK
+364 YRL
-377 YKYDGKVAK
+377 
-386 ISKKEFAKVHKD
+386 
-398 YKNTTKGK
+398 T
-406 ERMMILD
+406 
-413 PKTGSSISVPVQ
+413 
-425 FEEVELDENLKK
+425 EEVELDENLKK

-445 KNKQQGIE
+445 KNREQGIE
-453 FIMKGMKVSREKA
+453 FVMKGLKVSKDKA
-466 TKMAD
+466 TKMVD
-471 EILRRAMK
+471 KIIGMK
-479 ASSSNRAMREEEE
+479 EE
-492 LGEDK
+492 LQEKKYSPSDEKNIQQTISIMKKYPANKKKSDK
-497 EIPDMIKHYEDMLK
+497 EL
-511 SLERKKKK
+511 R
-519 TPGMGFAKMKIKEI
+519 A
-533 IAKLKKDLGESLEL
+533 
-547 DEKLKVGDKVKFK
+547 
-560 KGIDPKTA
+560 
-568 RSYGGAIRKT
+568 GAIEYLFHNRSMKRKR
-578 GKVVKDYG
+578 
-586 DGDVKVN
+586 
-593 FGGNNDMS
+593 
-601 VDAKLLVKEE
+601 
-611 VELEESSEKEV
+611 VE
-622 HIRMDRLSSKEITK
+622 T
-636 VNSILKGYEK
+636 
-646 KGVVKSDGRGTD
+646 T
-658 KGVLLRLMKPA
+658 
-669 MLSSLNREL
+669 
-678 RKFHTSADLD
+678 
-688 EGFSPAQLGKLKKA
+688 EGFTTAQIGKLKKA

-711 TSSSYKKLTKMIKS
+711 TSPTYKKLTKMIKS
-725 QDKNAL
+725 QDKDAL

-738 VKFVSQIAA
+738 VNFVSQIAA

-752 SHNIKLKA
+752 THNIKLKA

-781 GKKYD
+781 GKNYD

-795 FKFRVTDKTGNVGAF
+795 FKFRVTNKTGNIGAF

-821 FENLEEIVD
+821 FENLEELVD

-866 KVSDK
+866 KVNDK

-886 VVYKLLSKEEVQE
+886 IVYKMLSKEEVQE
-899 DHDMYGYK
+899 EHDMYGYK
-907 LFEEVKLDEVKEP
+907 LFKEEVELEEATGKE
-920 FAVVDTANGDKVVGT
+920 
-935 ASSEKG
+935 
-941 AKNII
+941 I
-946 ASAELPPMRIKNKKT
+946 AAMMK
-961 LKIMKSKKRQMIGQP
+961 KSKTMKAFAAKVAKMK
-976 YNEETELEE
+976 TVTVDDLEDMLPDYVSGGDIRKMFE
-985 AHCSSKRMKKEGITD
+985 AHCSSKRMKREGITD

-1041 EDSLKE
+1041 EDSLE
-1047 EMDPTEHVEKNK
+1047 ESLQEKMDPTEHVEKNK

-1080 KEADDYATKNHEKL
+1080 KEADDYAIKNHEKL

-1137 KEVEAMAMEKYKN
+1137 KEVQAMAMEKYKN
-1150 KTRAKKI
+1150 KARAKKI

>member
-1 MESGHKSFKEFQE
+1 MESGHNSFKNFLE
-14 WHKKEGTERR
+14 WHKKEGAERR
-24 VSGGDKRKRRNREL
+24 VRGGDKRKPHNKEL

-46 SKAEKSG
+46 GKAEKSG

-101 ADKDLAAKARGGTKK
+101 ADKDLAAKVGGGTKK

-122 DGYKQV
+122 DGYKQI

-181 KKIKDATITEKLDY
+181 KKIEDATITEKLDY

-200 TFSGAMQHSYKVA
+200 TFSAAMQHSYKVA

-235 PSKGKTNSYHLD
+235 PSNGKTNSYHLD

-253 KKLHVQV
+253 KKLRVQV
-260 YNTGNSYELNM
+260 YNTGKSYELNM
-271 YVESMELNERMSRKD
+271 YIESMELNERMSRKD

-298 DYGSTMAGSK
+298 NYGSTMSGST
-308 TREFSVVGRSRS
+308 TREFSVVNRSRS
-320 AKYDVDKIRL
+320 AKYEVDKIRL

-346 SGGDATLALGDMG
+346 KGGDATLALGDMG

-364 YRLLEEVELNESK
+364 YRLTEEVELQEKK
-377 YKYDGKVAK
+377 YSPSDEKK
-386 ISKKEFAKVHKD
+386 IQ
-398 YKNTTKGK
+398 
-406 ERMMILD
+406 
-413 PKTGSSISVPVQ
+413 KTIS
-425 FEEVELDENLKK
+425 
-437 AEKLMGPS
+437 
-445 KNKQQGIE
+445 
-453 FIMKGMKVSREKA
+453 IMKKYPDNKKKS
-466 TKMAD
+466 
-471 EILRRAMK
+471 
-479 ASSSNRAMREEEE
+479 
-492 LGEDK
+492 DK
-497 EIPDMIKHYEDMLK
+497 ELRDGAIEYLFHNRTMK
-511 SLERKKKK
+511 RKK
-519 TPGMGFAKMKIKEI
+519 
-533 IAKLKKDLGESLEL
+533 
-547 DEKLKVGDKVKFK
+547 
-560 KGIDPKTA
+560 
-568 RSYGGAIRKT
+568 
-578 GKVVKDYG
+578 
-586 DGDVKVN
+586 
-593 FGGNNDMS
+593 
-601 VDAKLLVKEE
+601 
-611 VELEESSEKEV
+611 VE
-622 HIRMDRLSSKEITK
+622 T
-636 VNSILKGYEK
+636 
-646 KGVVKSDGRGTD
+646 T
-658 KGVLLRLMKPA
+658 
-669 MLSSLNREL
+669 
-678 RKFHTSADLD
+678 
-688 EGFSPAQLGKLKKA
+688 EGFTTSQIGKLKKA

-725 QDKNAL
+725 QDKEAL

-738 VKFVSQIAA
+738 VNFVSQIAA

-752 SHNIKLKA
+752 THNIKLKA

-775 TVRGKD
+775 TVKGKD

-821 FENLEEIVD
+821 FENLEELID

-866 KVSDK
+866 KVNDK
-871 NKAKMDKMSAKQLAS
+871 NKSKMEKMSGKQLAS
-886 VVYKLLSKEEVQE
+886 VVYKMLSKEEVQE
-899 DHDMYGYK
+899 EHDMYGYK
-907 LFEEVKLDEVKEP
+907 LFNEEVELDEKLKV
-920 FAVVDTANGDKVVGT
+920 GDKVKFKKGIDPKT
-935 ASSEKG
+935 ARSYGDAIRKSGKVVKDYG
-941 AKNII
+941 DGDVKVNFGGNNDKSVDAKLLVKEEVELEEATGKEI
-946 ASAELPPMRIKNKKT
+946 AALMK
-961 LKIMKSKKRQMIGQP
+961 KSKTMKGFAAKVAKMK
-976 YNEETELEE
+976 TVTVDDLEDMLPDYVSGGDIRKMFE
-985 AHCSSKRMKKEGITD
+985 AHCSSKKMKKEGITD

-1023 GGKTY
+1023 GGKSY

-1041 EDSLKE
+1041 EDSLE
-1047 EMDPTEHVEKNK
+1047 ESLQEKMDPTEHVEKNK

-1080 KEADDYATKNHEKL
+1080 EEADDYAIKNHEKL

-1124 KELQPKISKSELK
+1124 KELQPKISNSELK
-1137 KEVEAMAMEKYKN
+1137 KEVHAMAMEKYKN

>member
-1 MESGHKSFKEFQE
+1 MESGHNSFKNFLE
-14 WHKKEGTERR
+14 WHKKEGAERR
-24 VSGGDKRKRRNREL
+24 VRGGDMRKSHNKEL

-46 SKAEKSG
+46 GKAEKSG

-101 ADKDLAAKARGGTKK
+101 ADKDLAAKVSGGTKK

-181 KKIKDATITEKLDY
+181 KKIEDATVTEAPKYRLKMSPSQKANKAFGTNY
-195 DLYHK
+195 QLFHK
-200 TFSGAMQHSYKVA
+200 TFSGAMQHSYQVA
-213 KKRGFKVSA
+213 KKRGYKVSV
-222 DSIDTQVA
+222 DSIDNQVA

-235 PSKGKTNSYHLD
+235 PSNGKTNSYHLD

-253 KKLHVQV
+253 KKLRVQV
-260 YNTGNSYELNM
+260 YNTGSSYELNM
-271 YVESMELNERMSRKD
+271 YIESMELNERMSRKD
-286 FEKLKKGDKVEI
+286 FDKLKKGDKIEI
-298 DYGSTMAGSK
+298 NYGSTVSSSQ
-308 TREFSVVGRSRS
+308 TREFSVVNKSRS
-320 AKYDVDKIRL
+320 AKYDVDKVRL

-346 SGGDATLALGDMG
+346 KGGDATLALGDMG

-364 YRLLEEVELNESK
+364 YKL
-377 YKYDGKVAK
+377 
-386 ISKKEFAKVHKD
+386 
-398 YKNTTKGK
+398 T
-406 ERMMILD
+406 
-413 PKTGSSISVPVQ
+413 
-425 FEEVELDENLKK
+425 EEVELDENLKK

-445 KNKQQGIE
+445 KNREQGIE
-453 FIMKGMKVSREKA
+453 FVMKGLKVSKDKA
-466 TKMAD
+466 TKMVD
-471 EILRRAMK
+471 KIIGMK
-479 ASSSNRAMREEEE
+479 EE
-492 LGEDK
+492 LQEKKYSPSDEKNIQKTISIMKQYPANKKKSDK
-497 EIPDMIKHYEDMLK
+497 ELRD
-511 SLERKKKK
+511 
-519 TPGMGFAKMKIKEI
+519 
-533 IAKLKKDLGESLEL
+533 
-547 DEKLKVGDKVKFK
+547 
-560 KGIDPKTA
+560 
-568 RSYGGAIRKT
+568 GAIEYLFHNRSMKRKR
-578 GKVVKDYG
+578 
-586 DGDVKVN
+586 
-593 FGGNNDMS
+593 
-601 VDAKLLVKEE
+601 
-611 VELEESSEKEV
+611 VE
-622 HIRMDRLSSKEITK
+622 T
-636 VNSILKGYEK
+636 
-646 KGVVKSDGRGTD
+646 T
-658 KGVLLRLMKPA
+658 
-669 MLSSLNREL
+669 
-678 RKFHTSADLD
+678 
-688 EGFSPAQLGKLKKA
+688 EGFSTAQLGKLKKA

-711 TSSSYKKLTKMIKS
+711 TSPTYKKLTKMIKS
-725 QDKNAL
+725 QDKDAL

-752 SHNIKLKA
+752 AHNIKLKA

-848 HMKGIDL
+848 HTKGIDL

-866 KVSDK
+866 KVNDK
-871 NKAKMDKMSAKQLAS
+871 NKTKMEKMSGKQLAS
-886 VVYKLLSKEEVQE
+886 VVYKMLSKEEVQE

-907 LFEEVKLDEVKEP
+907 LFNEEVELEEATGKE
-920 FAVVDTANGDKVVGT
+920 
-935 ASSEKG
+935 
-941 AKNII
+941 I
-946 ASAELPPMRIKNKKT
+946 AAMMK
-961 LKIMKSKKRQMIGQP
+961 KSKTMKAFAAKVAKMK
-976 YNEETELEE
+976 TVTVDDLEDMLPDYVSGGDIRKMFE
-985 AHCSSKRMKKEGITD
+985 AHCSSKKMKKEGITD

-1023 GGKTY
+1023 GGKSY

-1047 EMDPTEHVEKNK
+1047 EECDHCDG
-1059 ETGMYCVYDA
+1059 TGKH
-1069 NGKKVK
+1069 GKKDCPECGGDGEVS
-1075 EFEDK
+1075 
-1080 KEADDYATKNHEKL
+1080 
-1094 MAVKESKYTD
+1094 ESKYTD

-1124 KELQPKISKSELK
+1124 KELQPKVSKSELK

-1150 KTRAKKI
+1150 KARAKKI

>member
-1 MESGHKSFKEFQE
+1 MITIEIQVKNLKGSID
-14 WHKKEGTERR
+14 R
-24 VSGGDKRKRRNREL
+24 L
-38 EESDEALK
+38 EKYMDDDSVT
-46 SKAEKSG
+46 G
-53 ISLGILK
+53 IMFSYFD
-60 QVYNRG
+60 VYEPEEHEIK
-66 MAAYKTGHR
+66 Y
-75 PGTTAQQWALA
+75 
-86 RVNSF
+86 
-91 ITKGKGTWGG
+91 
-101 ADKDLAAKARGGTKK
+101 
-116 EQAPCW
+116 
-122 DGYKQV
+122 
-128 GMKKKGNKMV
+128 KGNKILLSYE
-138 PDCVPESFSG
+138 DDED
-148 AEKQPFK
+148 
-155 SKAGAGEFASK
+155 
-166 ELEKKYRKGTPGQPK
+166 PK
-181 KKIKDATITEKLDY
+181 DQFDKIKDFCSDYTKFARTTSKMIQKHIKNGGDPKDLSDLEGSGPVDPYFMGAVQTGKFGDAKRPFVYTATMKQIRESLADIARNEATKYRLKMSPSQKANKAFGDNY
-195 DLYHK
+195 QLYHK
-200 TFSGAMQHSYKVA
+200 TFSGAMQHSYQVA
-213 KKRGFKVSA
+213 KKRGYKVSA

-235 PSKGKTNSYHLD
+235 PSNGKMNSYHLD

-286 FEKLKKGDKVEI
+286 FDKLKKGDKIEI
-298 DYGSTMAGSK
+298 NYGSTVSSSQ
-308 TREFSVVGRSRS
+308 TREFSVVNKSRS
-320 AKYDVDKIRL
+320 AKYDVDKVRL

-364 YRLLEEVELNESK
+364 YRLLEEVELEEQSMTDNDWVVVGKGRKPVRFLKNPKNNKAPRNWQKSSDEKEVMRVSK
-377 YKYDGKVAK
+377 AK
-386 ISKKEFAKVHKD
+386 QMGIIKKE
-398 YKNTTKGK
+398 
-406 ERMMILD
+406 
-413 PKTGSSISVPVQ
+413 S
-425 FEEVELDENLKK
+425 
-437 AEKLMGPS
+437 
-445 KNKQQGIE
+445 
-453 FIMKGMKVSREKA
+453 
-466 TKMAD
+466 
-471 EILRRAMK
+471 
-479 ASSSNRAMREEEE
+479 
-492 LGEDK
+492 
-497 EIPDMIKHYEDMLK
+497 
-511 SLERKKKK
+511 
-519 TPGMGFAKMKIKEI
+519 
-533 IAKLKKDLGESLEL
+533 
-547 DEKLKVGDKVKFK
+547 
-560 KGIDPKTA
+560 
-568 RSYGGAIRKT
+568 
-578 GKVVKDYG
+578 
-586 DGDVKVN
+586 
-593 FGGNNDMS
+593 
-601 VDAKLLVKEE
+601 
-611 VELEESSEKEV
+611 VELEEKKYSPSDEKD
-622 HIRMDRLSSKEITK
+622 IQKTI
-636 VNSILKGYEK
+636 SIMK
-646 KGVVKSDGRGTD
+646 KYPANKKKSD
-658 KGVLLRLMKPA
+658 K
-669 MLSSLNREL
+669 EL
-678 RKFHTSADLD
+678 RDGAIEYLFHNRSMKRKRVETT
-688 EGFSPAQLGKLKKA
+688 EGFSAAQLGKLKKA

-711 TSSSYKKLTKMIKS
+711 TSPTYKKLTKMIKS
-725 QDKNAL
+725 QDKDVL
-731 TQIAKAK
+731 MQIAKAK

-821 FENLEEIVD
+821 FENLEELVD

-835 GIELARKIVDRKQ
+835 GIELARKIVDKKQ

-866 KVSDK
+866 KVNDK

-899 DHDMYGYK
+899 EHDMYGYK
-907 LFEEVKLDEVKEP
+907 LFKEEVELEEATGKE
-920 FAVVDTANGDKVVGT
+920 
-935 ASSEKG
+935 
-941 AKNII
+941 I
-946 ASAELPPMRIKNKKT
+946 AALMK
-961 LKIMKSKKRQMIGQP
+961 KSKTMKGFAAKVAKMK
-976 YNEETELEE
+976 TVTVDDLEDMLPDYVSGGDIRKMFE

-1041 EDSLKE
+1041 EDSLE
-1047 EMDPTEHVEKNK
+1047 EDINEKMDPTEHVEKNK
-1059 ETGMYCVYDA
+1059 ETGMYCVYGA

-1080 KEADDYATKNHEKL
+1080 KEADDYAIKNHEKL

>member
-1 MESGHKSFKEFQE
+1 MESGHNSFKNFLE
-14 WHKKEGTERR
+14 WHKKEGAERR
-24 VSGGDKRKRRNREL
+24 VRGGDKRKPHNKEL

-46 SKAEKSG
+46 GKAEKSG

-101 ADKDLAAKARGGTKK
+101 ADKDLAAKVGGETKK

-181 KKIKDATITEKLDY
+181 KKIEDATVTEAPKYRLKMSPSQKANKAFGTNY
-195 DLYHK
+195 QLYHK
-200 TFSGAMQHSYKVA
+200 TFSGAMQHSYQVA
-213 KKRGFKVSA
+213 KKRGYKVSA

-235 PSKGKTNSYHLD
+235 PSNGKMNSYHLD

-298 DYGSTMAGSK
+298 NYGSTMSGSQ
-308 TREFSVVGRSRS
+308 TREFSVVNRSRS
-320 AKYDVDKIRL
+320 AKYEVDKIRL

-346 SGGDATLALGDMG
+346 KGGDATLALGDMG

-364 YRLLEEVELNESK
+364 YRL
-377 YKYDGKVAK
+377 
-386 ISKKEFAKVHKD
+386 
-398 YKNTTKGK
+398 T
-406 ERMMILD
+406 
-413 PKTGSSISVPVQ
+413 
-425 FEEVELDENLKK
+425 EEVELDENLKK

-445 KNKQQGIE
+445 KNREQGIE
-453 FIMKGMKVSREKA
+453 FVMKGLKVSKDKA
-466 TKMAD
+466 TKMVD
-471 EILRRAMK
+471 KIIGMK
-479 ASSSNRAMREEEE
+479 EE
-492 LGEDK
+492 LQEKKYSPSDEKNIQQTISIMKKYPANKKKSDK
-497 EIPDMIKHYEDMLK
+497 EL
-511 SLERKKKK
+511 R
-519 TPGMGFAKMKIKEI
+519 A
-533 IAKLKKDLGESLEL
+533 
-547 DEKLKVGDKVKFK
+547 
-560 KGIDPKTA
+560 
-568 RSYGGAIRKT
+568 GAIEYLFHNRSMKRKR
-578 GKVVKDYG
+578 
-586 DGDVKVN
+586 
-593 FGGNNDMS
+593 
-601 VDAKLLVKEE
+601 
-611 VELEESSEKEV
+611 VE
-622 HIRMDRLSSKEITK
+622 T
-636 VNSILKGYEK
+636 
-646 KGVVKSDGRGTD
+646 T
-658 KGVLLRLMKPA
+658 
-669 MLSSLNREL
+669 
-678 RKFHTSADLD
+678 
-688 EGFSPAQLGKLKKA
+688 EGFSAAQLGKLKKA

-711 TSSSYKKLTKMIKS
+711 SSSSYKKLTKMIKS

-738 VKFVSQIAA
+738 VNFVSQIAA

-752 SHNIKLKA
+752 AHNIKLKA

-781 GKKYD
+781 GKNYD

-795 FKFRVTDKTGNVGAF
+795 FKFRVTNKTGNIGAF

-821 FENLEEIVD
+821 FENLEELVD

-866 KVSDK
+866 KVNDK
-871 NKAKMDKMSAKQLAS
+871 NKAKMEKMSGKQLAS
-886 VVYKLLSKEEVQE
+886 VVYKMLSKEEVQE
-899 DHDMYGYK
+899 EHDMYGYK
-907 LFEEVKLDEVKEP
+907 LFKEEVELEEATGKE
-920 FAVVDTANGDKVVGT
+920 
-935 ASSEKG
+935 
-941 AKNII
+941 I
-946 ASAELPPMRIKNKKT
+946 AALMK
-961 LKIMKSKKRQMIGQP
+961 KSKTMKGFAAKVAKMK
-976 YNEETELEE
+976 TVTVDDLEDMLPDYVSGGDIRKMFE
-985 AHCSSKRMKKEGITD
+985 AHCSSKKMKKEGITD

-1023 GGKTY
+1023 GGKSY

-1047 EMDPTEHVEKNK
+1047 EECDHCDGSGKH
-1059 ETGMYCVYDA
+1059 
-1069 NGKKVK
+1069 GKKDCDVCGGDG
-1075 EFEDK
+1075 E
-1080 KEADDYATKNHEKL
+1080 
-1094 MAVKESKYTD
+1094 VSESKYTD

-1124 KELQPKISKSELK
+1124 KELQPKISNSELK
-1137 KEVEAMAMEKYKN
+1137 KEVHAMAMEKYKN
-1150 KTRAKKI
+1150 KARAKKI

>member
-1 MESGHKSFKEFQE
+1 MESGQNSFKNFLE
-14 WHKKEGTERR
+14 WHKKEGAERR
-24 VSGGDKRKRRNREL
+24 VRGGDKRKARNKEL

-46 SKAEKSG
+46 GKAEKSG

-122 DGYKQV
+122 DGYKQI

-181 KKIKDATITEKLDY
+181 KKIEDATVTEAPKYRLKMSPSQKANKAFGTNY
-195 DLYHK
+195 QLYHK
-200 TFSGAMQHSYKVA
+200 TFSGAMQHSYQVA
-213 KKRGFKVSA
+213 KKRGYKVSA

-235 PSKGKTNSYHLD
+235 PSNGKMNSYHLD

-260 YNTGNSYELNM
+260 YNTGKSYELNM
-271 YVESMELNERMSRKD
+271 YVESMLLNERMSRRD

-298 DYGSTMAGSK
+298 NYGSTMSGST
-308 TREFSVVGRSRS
+308 TREFSVVNKSRS

-346 SGGDATLALGDMG
+346 KGGDATLALGDMG

-364 YRLLEEVELNESK
+364 YRLTEEVELQEKK
-377 YKYDGKVAK
+377 YSPSDEKNIQKT
-386 ISKKEFAKVHKD
+386 IS
-398 YKNTTKGK
+398 
-406 ERMMILD
+406 
-413 PKTGSSISVPVQ
+413 
-425 FEEVELDENLKK
+425 
-437 AEKLMGPS
+437 
-445 KNKQQGIE
+445 
-453 FIMKGMKVSREKA
+453 IMKQYPANKKKS
-466 TKMAD
+466 
-471 EILRRAMK
+471 
-479 ASSSNRAMREEEE
+479 
-492 LGEDK
+492 DK
-497 EIPDMIKHYEDMLK
+497 ELRD
-511 SLERKKKK
+511 
-519 TPGMGFAKMKIKEI
+519 
-533 IAKLKKDLGESLEL
+533 
-547 DEKLKVGDKVKFK
+547 
-560 KGIDPKTA
+560 
-568 RSYGGAIRKT
+568 GAIEYLFHNRSMKRKR
-578 GKVVKDYG
+578 
-586 DGDVKVN
+586 
-593 FGGNNDMS
+593 
-601 VDAKLLVKEE
+601 
-611 VELEESSEKEV
+611 VE
-622 HIRMDRLSSKEITK
+622 T
-636 VNSILKGYEK
+636 
-646 KGVVKSDGRGTD
+646 T
-658 KGVLLRLMKPA
+658 
-669 MLSSLNREL
+669 
-678 RKFHTSADLD
+678 
-688 EGFSPAQLGKLKKA
+688 EGFSTAQLGKLKKA

-725 QDKNAL
+725 QDKDAL

-738 VKFVSQIAA
+738 VNFVSQIAA

-752 SHNIKLKA
+752 AHNIKLKA

-821 FENLEEIVD
+821 FENLEEFVD

-866 KVSDK
+866 KVNDK

-886 VVYKLLSKEEVQE
+886 VVYKLLSKEEFQE
-899 DHDMYGYK
+899 EHGMYGYK
-907 LFEEVKLDEVKEP
+907 LFNEEVELEEATGKE
-920 FAVVDTANGDKVVGT
+920 
-935 ASSEKG
+935 
-941 AKNII
+941 I
-946 ASAELPPMRIKNKKT
+946 AALMK
-961 LKIMKSKKRQMIGQP
+961 KSKTMKGFAAKVAKMK
-976 YNEETELEE
+976 TVTVDDLEDMLPDYVSGGDIRKMFE

-1047 EMDPTEHVEKNK
+1047 EECDHCDGSGKH
-1059 ETGMYCVYDA
+1059 
-1069 NGKKVK
+1069 GKKDCP
-1075 EFEDK
+1075 ECGGDGEIS
-1080 KEADDYATKNHEKL
+1080 
-1094 MAVKESKYTD
+1094 ESKYTD

-1137 KEVEAMAMEKYKN
+1137 KEVHAMAMEKYKN
-1150 KTRAKKI
+1150 KARAKKI